1 MAASELGF
9 NPEDSPRDMDIH
21 FINGPTVT
29 RVAALMSC
37 MSQGSLAPWA
47 KVRILSGRLT
57 G

>member
-1 MAASELGF
+1 MG
-9 NPEDSPRDMDIH
+9 NH
-21 FINGPTVT
+21 FINRPTVT

-47 KVRILSGRLT
+47 KVRTLSGRLT

>member
-1 MAASELGF
+1 M
-9 NPEDSPRDMDIH
+9 NIH

-37 MSQGSLAPWA
+37 TSQGSLAPWA